1 MARLEELQPD
11 ATVRGIL
18 PDAAVTVVN
27 VSWHGSDALTLVY
40 RGPNGRVADEI
51 LYRDDEPRLEI
62 VEVGRPWSFDGDGA
76 AFRLVA
82 EAHRIR
88 LAHLFDPLLA
98 VHTSLVEPLPHQITA
113 VYEEM
118 LPRQPLRF
126 LLADDPGAGKTIMAG
141 LFIKELIA
149 RGDLKRC
156 LIVCPGSLA
165 EQWQDELY
173 RRFHLPFEILTN
185 DKLEAARTGNW
196 FLETNLIIARLD
208 KLSRN
213 EDVQHKLQAPD
224 CRWDLVVCDEAH
236 KMAATIFGSET
247 KYTKRYR
254 LGQLLSTLTRHFLL
268 MTATP
273 HNGKE
278 TDFQLFMAL
287 LDGDR
292 FEGRFRDGV
301 HVVDVSDLMRRMV
314 KENLLKFDGTPL
326 FPERIAYTV
335 PYKLSATEARL
346 YGEVTDYVREEF
358 NRAEALAND
367 KRAGTVGFALTILQ
381 RRLASSPEAIH
392 QSLRRRRER
401 LESRLR
407 ELELL
412 QRGTSPGSTPPGTAF
427 PGSAGILPALV
438 SSSGSAGILP
448 ASLSDLSPEDLE
460 DLEDAPENEA
470 AAAEERLL
478 DQATAARSIAELKA
492 EIETLKRLESLA
504 LEVLR
509 SGADTKWRQLASL
522 LGEIFTPTAIADCVA
537 EPVAPRGSGPIP
549 RPTPSPR
556 QKLVLFTEHRDT
568 LNYLETRITTHLGR
582 QDAVVMIHGGMGR
595 EDRMKAQE
603 SFRHDP
609 EVQVLLA
616 TDAAGEGIN
625 LQRAHLMVNYDLP
638 WNPNRIEQRFGRI
651 HRIGQ
656 TEVCHLRNLVA
667 EETREGDVY
676 RRLLDKLEQA
686 RESLGGQVFDVLGKL
701 QFEGKPLRDLLI
713 QAIRYGDQPEVRA
726 RLTTVLDHALD
737 RGRLQ
742 DLLEEHAL
750 AVEAMDASR
759 VRRIREDM
767 ERAEARRL
775 QPHYIESFFLE
786 SFRRLGGTAR
796 QREPRRYE
804 ITHVPAPVRARDRL
818 IGIGEPVLP
827 RYERIAFEKSLVAP
841 QGQPLAA
848 FVCPGHPL
856 LDSVIDLTLERN
868 RDLLKRG
875 TLLVDQRDPGTRPRV
890 LFYLEH
896 SVQDAGLTRSGERRV
911 ISKRMLYVELDADGT
926 ARHLHYAPYL
936 DYRPPAEGEPDVD
949 AILDRPE
956 CAWIT
961 RDLEQKALGHAV
973 ANVVPEHLAE
983 VRAGKLALIAKT
995 EAAVKDRLTKEITY
1009 WDHRAE
1015 QLKLQEQAGKP
1026 NARLNSGEAR
1036 KRADS
1041 LQARLQKRLD
1051 ELKLEARISP
1061 LPPVVLG
1068 GLLVVPMGLLATMK
1082 GLPVPTPASATD
1094 TQAAA
1099 AKARAM
1105 VMEVER
1111 SLGFEPVDR
1120 ELEKLGYDLESR
1132 VPGTGKL
1139 RFIEVK
1145 GRITGATTITVTR
1158 NEILYSLNK
1167 PDDFILAIV
1176 EFLDGDNHRVYY
1188 LRRPFQ
1194 REPDFGVTSV
1204 NYDFADLLAR
1214 AEVMGIS
1221 RGDAKSAEK

>member
-1 MARLEELQPD
+1 MAHLEDLTPN
-11 ATVRGIL
+11 ASVRGIL
-18 PDAAVTVVN
+18 PNGLVAV
-27 VSWHGSDALTLVY
+27 VSVQWHGSEALELTY
-40 RGPNGRVADEI
+40 KTPDGKVANEL
-51 LYRDDEPRLEI
+51 LYRHDEPRLE
-62 VEVGRPWSFDGDGA
+62 VVQEGRPWSFDGDGA
-76 AFRLVA
+76 LFRLVS
-82 EAHRIR
+82 EAQRIR
-88 LAHLFDPLLA
+88 LAHLFDPVLA
-98 VHTSLVEPLPHQITA
+98 VHTSIVDPLPHQITA
-113 VYEEM
+113 VYEAM

-149 RGDLKRC
+149 RGDLRRC

-173 RRFHLPFEILTN
+173 RRFSLPFEILTN

-196 FLETNLIIARLD
+196 FLETDLVIARLD

-213 EDVQHKLQAPD
+213 EDVQQKLQAPD
-224 CRWDLVVCDEAH
+224 CRWDLIVCDEAH
-236 KMAATIFGSET
+236 KMSATVFGGET

-278 TDFQLFMAL
+278 ADFQLFMAL

-301 HVVDVSDLMRRMV
+301 HVADASDLMRRMV

-335 PYKLSATEARL
+335 PYKLSEAEAHL
-346 YGEVTDYVREEF
+346 YKAVTDYVREEF
-358 NRAEALAND
+358 NRAEALEND

-381 RRLASSPEAIH
+381 RRLASSPEAIY

-401 LESRLR
+401 LEGRLA
-407 ELELL
+407 EMELL
-412 QRGTSPGSTPPGTAF
+412 HRGGQAAPVLAPTA
-427 PGSAGILPALV
+427 PALD
-438 SSSGSAGILP
+438 A
-448 ASLSDLSPEDLE
+448 EDIE
-460 DLEDAPENEA
+460 DLEDAPDGEVEDV
-470 AAAEERLL
+470 EEQIL

-492 EIETLKRLESLA
+492 EIETLKRLEALA
-504 LEVLR
+504 LGVRR
-509 SGADTKWRQLASL
+509 SGADTKWRELANL
-522 LGEIFTPTAIADCVA
+522 LGEIFTPAAIANQLADA
-537 EPVAPRGSGPIP
+537 AAPYDSGARSVP

-556 QKLVLFTEHRDT
+556 QKIVIFTEHRDT
-568 LNYLETRITTHLGR
+568 LNYLEGRITTLLGR
-582 QDAVVMIHGGMGR
+582 KEAVVIIHGGVGR
-595 EDRMKAQE
+595 EERLKVQE

-656 TEVCHLRNLVA
+656 TEVCHLWNLVA

-676 RRLLDKLEQA
+676 RKLLEKLEQA
-686 RESLGGQVFDVLGKL
+686 RQALGGQVFDVLGKL
-701 QFEGKPLRDLLI
+701 QFEGQSLRDLLI

-737 RGRLQ
+737 RGQLQ
-742 DLLEEHAL
+742 TLLEDHAL
-750 AVEAMDASR
+750 VHDSMDTSR
-759 VRRIREDM
+759 VHRIREDM

-786 SFRRLGGTAR
+786 AFQRLGGNAK
-796 QREPRRYE
+796 QREPRRYQV
-804 ITHVPAPVRARDRL
+804 TSVPAPVRNRDRL

-827 RYERIAFEKSLVAP
+827 RYERIAFEKSLLTP
-841 QGQPLAA
+841 PGEPLAA

-856 LDSVIDLTLERN
+856 LDAVIDLTLERH

-875 TLLVDQRDPGTRPRV
+875 SVLVDERDNGIRPRM

-896 SVQDAGLTRSGERRV
+896 AIQDAGLTRSGERRAV
-911 ISKRMLYVELDADGT
+911 SKRMLYVELDAEG
-926 ARHLHYAPYL
+926 AMRHVNYAPYL
-936 DYRPPAEGEPDVD
+936 DYRPLAADEPGVD

-961 RDLEQKALGHAV
+961 RELEQKAQGYAV
-973 ANVVPEHLAE
+973 AHVVPEHLKE
-983 VRAGKLALIAKT
+983 VRAAKLKLIAKT

-1009 WDHRAE
+1009 WDHRSE
-1015 QLKLQEQAGKP
+1015 QLKAQEQSGKV
-1026 NARLNSGEAR
+1026 NAKLNSGEAR
-1036 KRADS
+1036 KRADE
-1041 LQARLQKRLD
+1041 LQGRLLKRLED
-1051 ELKLEARISP
+1051 LKLEAHISP

-1068 GLLVVPMGLLATMK
+1068 GLLVVPVGLLAAMSGRPK
-1082 GLPVPTPASATD
+1082 SAPTSLAD
-1094 TQAAA
+1094 TQASA
-1099 AKARAM
+1099 ARARG
-1105 VMEVER
+1105 VIMEIER
-1111 SLGFEPVDR
+1111 SLGFEPTDR
-1120 ELEKLGYDLESR
+1120 EFERLGYDIESR

-1145 GRITGATTITVTR
+1145 GRVTGAPTITVTR

-1167 PDDFILAIV
+1167 PEDFILAVV
-1176 EFLDGDNHRVYY
+1176 EFDGDDHRIHYI
-1188 LRRPFQ
+1188 RRPF
-1194 REPDFGVTSV
+1194 RRDPDFGVTSV
-1204 NYDFADLLAR
+1204 NYSFTELIAR
-1214 AEVMGIS
+1214 AEPPG
-1221 RGDAKSAEK
+1221 

>member
-1 MARLEELQPD
+1 MIRLEDLQIS
-11 ATVRGIL
+11 AAVRGLL
-18 PDAAVTVVN
+18 PDCLVTVVS
-27 VSWHGSDALTLVY
+27 VQWFGSEAVELTY
-40 RGPNGRVADEI
+40 KTPAGKVANEL
-51 LYRDDEPRLEI
+51 LYRHDELRLDI
-62 VEVGRPWSFDGDGA
+62 VEEGRPWSFDGDGA
-76 AFRLVA
+76 LFRLVS

-88 LAHLFDPLLA
+88 LAHLFDPVLA
-98 VHTSLVEPLPHQITA
+98 VHTSLIDPLPHQITA
-113 VYEEM
+113 VYEAM

-141 LFIKELIA
+141 LLMKELIA
-149 RGDLKRC
+149 RGDLHRC
-156 LIVCPGSLA
+156 IVVCPGSLA
-165 EQWQDELY
+165 EQWQDELF

-185 DKLEAARTGNW
+185 DKLESARTGNW
-196 FLETNLIIARLD
+196 FLETNLVIARLD

-213 EDVQHKLQAPD
+213 EDLQQKLQVPD

-236 KMAATIFGSET
+236 KMSATIFGTET

-314 KENLLKFDGTPL
+314 KERLLKFDGTPL

-335 PYKLSATEARL
+335 PYKLSDAEAQL
-346 YGEVTDYVREEF
+346 YKAVTDYVREEF
-358 NRAEALAND
+358 NRAEALEND

-381 RRLASSPEAIH
+381 RRLASSPEAIY

-401 LESRLR
+401 LEGRLR
-407 ELELL
+407 ELEVL
-412 QRGTSPGSTPPGTAF
+412 QRGGKVAPVLPP
-427 PGSAGILPALV
+427 SLPAL
-438 SSSGSAGILP
+438 
-448 ASLSDLSPEDLE
+448 DDEDVE
-460 DLEDAPENEA
+460 DLEDAPDNEVE
-470 AAAEERLL
+470 AAEEEIL

-492 EIETLKRLESLA
+492 EIETLKGLESLA
-504 LEVLR
+504 LGVRR
-509 SGADTKWRQLASL
+509 SGTDTKWRELACL
-522 LGEIFTPTAIADCVA
+522 LGEIFTTASIADCLA
-537 EPVAPRGSGPIP
+537 EPGTPFGSGDIP

-568 LNYLETRITTHLGR
+568 LNYLETRITTLLGR
-582 QDAVVMIHGGMGR
+582 KDAVVMIHGGMGR

-603 SFRHDP
+603 SFKHDP

-656 TEVCHLRNLVA
+656 TEVCHLWNLVA

-676 RRLLDKLEQA
+676 RKLLEKLEQA
-686 RESLGGQVFDVLGKL
+686 RQALGGQVFDVLGKL

-726 RLTTVLDHALD
+726 RLTTVLEHALD
-737 RGRLQ
+737 RAQLQ
-742 DLLEEHAL
+742 GLLEERAL

-759 VRRIREDM
+759 VHRVREEM

-786 SFRRLGGTAR
+786 AFRRLGGTAR

-804 ITHVPAPVRARDRL
+804 VTHVPAPVRNRDRL

-827 RYERIAFEKSLVAP
+827 RYERIAFEKPLVAP
-841 QGQPLAA
+841 QGRPLAA

-856 LDSVIDLTLERN
+856 LDSVIDLTLERH
-868 RDLLKRG
+868 RDLLRRG
-875 TLLVDQRDPGTRPRV
+875 AVLVDERDPGTRPRV

-896 SVQDAGLTRSGERRV
+896 AIQDASLTRSGERRV
-911 ISKRMLYVELDADGT
+911 ISKRMLYVELDAEGNT
-926 ARHLHYAPYL
+926 RHVHYAPYL
-936 DYRPPAEGEPDVD
+936 DYRPLADGEPTVE
-949 AILDRPE
+949 AILKRPE
-956 CAWIT
+956 CTWIT
-961 RDLEQKALGHAV
+961 RELEQRAQGHAV
-973 ANVVPEHLAE
+973 AHVVPEHLAE
-983 VRAGKLALIAKT
+983 VRDGRLALIAKT
-995 EAAVKDRLTKEITY
+995 EAAVKERLTKEITY

-1015 QLKLQEQAGKP
+1015 QLKLQEQAGKS

-1036 KRADS
+1036 KRADA
-1041 LQARLQKRLD
+1041 LHGRLQKRLE

-1068 GLLVVPMGLLATMK
+1068 GMLVIPVGLLTAMR
-1082 GLPVPTPASATD
+1082 GLEAPGDRPPTD

-1099 AKARAM
+1099 AKARAI

-1111 SLGFEPVDR
+1111 SLGFDPVDR
-1120 ELEKLGYDLESR
+1120 ETDKLGYDVESR
-1132 VPGTGKL
+1132 IPGTGKL

-1145 GRITGATTITVTR
+1145 GRVTGAQTVTVTR

-1176 EFLDGDNHRVYY
+1176 EFLDGDSHRVHYV
-1188 LRRPFQ
+1188 RTPFQ

-1204 NYDFADLLAR
+1204 NYDFAELLTR
-1214 AEVMGIS
+1214 AKAPS
-1221 RGDAKSAEK
+1221 